1 MWELNRKKSW
11 APKNWCFWN
20 VVLEKTLESLLDSK
34 EIKSVNPEGNK
45 SWIFIG
51 RLMLKLKLQ
60 YFGHLMWHLV
70 KKVGEGRGKVGR
82 TVVPTFQT
90 LNYQHHLCQNHLE
103 HLWRP
108 GLLGVYSI
116 ILIQWWIV
124 FLSNIIYIRYWLSFT
139 SQKTQIMFL
148 TSWSLL
154 PSHIKQLYHMYLV
167 QSRAGVLAS

>member
-1 MWELNRKKSW
+1 MDTSVYYHIYNSFPSIVFLLLVRIVFLIQF
-11 APKNWCFWN
+11 WCYWKCVCGLRTF
-20 VVLEKTLESLLDSK
+20 V
-34 EIKSVNPEGNK
+34 
-45 SWIFIG
+45 F
-51 RLMLKLKLQ
+51 
-60 YFGHLMWHLV
+60 MWHLV

-90 LNYQHHLCQNHLE
+90 LNHQHHLCQNHLE